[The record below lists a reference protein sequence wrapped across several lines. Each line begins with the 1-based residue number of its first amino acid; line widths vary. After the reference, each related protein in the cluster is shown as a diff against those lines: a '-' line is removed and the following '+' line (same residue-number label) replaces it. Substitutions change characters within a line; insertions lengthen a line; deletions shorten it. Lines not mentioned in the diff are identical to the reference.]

1 MSQEHIYVYKAC
13 QIVIQLAEGRWTYVV
28 ISNGEHY
35 ERYPPRTF
43 DCEEDAL
50 NAAAAFCDYRM
61 DNVIPIDEFHRRKET
76 SLPVTSDESA

>member
-1 MSQEHIYVYKAC
+1 MSQDHIYVYKAC
-13 QIVIQLAEGRWTYVV
+13 QIVIQSAEGHWTYVV

-50 NAAAAFCDYRM
+50 KAAAAFCDYRM
-61 DNVIPIDEFHRRKET
+61 DNVTPIDGFHRRKNM
-76 SLPVTSDESA
+76 SLSG

>member
-1 MSQEHIYVYKAC
+1 MSQEHIYVYMAC
-13 QIVIQLAEGRWTYVV
+13 QIVIQQETEQRWTYVV

-50 NAAAAFCDYRM
+50 KAAAAFCEYRM
-61 DNVIPIDEFHRRKET
+61 DNVTPIDEFHRRKET
-76 SLPVTSDESA
+76 SLPV